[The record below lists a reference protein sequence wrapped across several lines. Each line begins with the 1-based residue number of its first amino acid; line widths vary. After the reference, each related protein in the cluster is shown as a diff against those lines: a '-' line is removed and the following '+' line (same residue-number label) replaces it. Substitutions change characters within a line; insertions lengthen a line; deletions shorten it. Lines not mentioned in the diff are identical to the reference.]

1 MSIASIGLLHP
12 GAMGVTVGAAV
23 REPVRVVWAS
33 QGRGAETRARAEGAG
48 FEDLGTLAAVT
59 AAADAVISVCP
70 PHGALELAEALAA
83 TGFDGLYVDANA
95 VSPATALEIAEA
107 AAAGGARFVDGG
119 IVGPPAV
126 RPGTTRLYLSGDAAP
141 ELAALFE
148 DSALEAIDLDAEAGA
163 ASALKMCY
171 AGFTKGSAALL
182 LSLRAAARAY
192 GVEEG
197 LLGEWAR
204 SQPGLEKRSVRAA
217 ATTAPKAWRFA
228 GEMEEIAST
237 LEAAGLPEGFH
248 RAAAEAYRRLAGFR
262 GEAEGV
268 PVDEVVAALLDGGR
282 GDRDAGQS

>member
-1 MSIASIGLLHP
+1 
-12 GAMGVTVGAAV
+12 MGVTVGAAV

-33 QGRGAETRARAEGAG
+33 GGRSRETRARAAGAG
-48 FEDLGTLAAVT
+48 FEDLGTLEAVT
-59 AAADAVISVCP
+59 AAADVVFSVCP
-70 PHGALELAEALAA
+70 PHGALALAEAVAA
-83 TGFDGLYVDANA
+83 TGFDGLYLDANA

-126 RPGTTRLYLSGDAAP
+126 RQGTTRLYLSGNAAGQ
-141 ELAALFE
+141 LTALFE
-148 DSALEAIDLDAEAGA
+148 DSALEAIDLEADVGA

-182 LSLRAAARAY
+182 LSLRAAASAY

-197 LLGEWAR
+197 LLGEWSR

-217 ATTAPKAWRFA
+217 ATAAPKAWRFA

-237 LEAAGLPEGFH
+237 LEAAGLPDGFH
-248 RAAAEAYRRLAGFR
+248 RAAAEAYARLAGFR
-262 GEAEGV
+262 GEPEGAQ
-268 PVDEVVAALLDGGR
+268 VDEVIAALLDRNRAGL
-282 GDRDAGQS
+282 RDSD